1 MFSVIFI
8 AAEVDGVGNKG
19 SRDTKTVDVQTHLE
33 AFLNMS
39 IRSTCFIDKAF
50 FYCKAKLPVLGL
62 LSSSARL
69 SGFLNYWMSD

>member
-1 MFSVIFI
+1 VFSVVFK
-8 AAEVDGVGNKG
+8 AVEVDGGGNKG
-19 SRDTKTVDVQTHLE
+19 SGDTKMVDVQTHFE

-50 FYCKAKLPVLGL
+50 FHCKAKLPVLGP
-62 LSSSARL
+62 LSSSVRL